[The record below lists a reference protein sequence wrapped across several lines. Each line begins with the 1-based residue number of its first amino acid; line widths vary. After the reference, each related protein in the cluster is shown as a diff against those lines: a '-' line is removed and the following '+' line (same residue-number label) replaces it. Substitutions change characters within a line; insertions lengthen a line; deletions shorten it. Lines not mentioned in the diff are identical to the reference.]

1 MFSLTKKT
9 DYALIALA
17 CLAKEPDGRPVNT
30 KVIAERYQLPVEL
43 LAKILQQLA
52 RRRLVD
58 STSGPTGGY
67 RLARR
72 PAEISVSDVMNAV
85 DGRPALV
92 QCFKNGRNACN
103 QFDTCTIRNPMGLV
117 QRRMGQVLSETTL
130 QDLVIETDDFYQVE
144 PLGTFHRQDQE
155 QNERPAPEDGVFA

>member
-9 DYALIALA
+9 DYALLALCGLA
-17 CLAKEPDGRPVNT
+17 CEPSGRALNT
-30 KVIAERYQLPVEL
+30 KVIAERYHIPGEL

-52 RRRLVD
+52 RRELVV

-67 RLARR
+67 RLARD
-72 PAEISVSDVMNAV
+72 PMDITVSDVMNAV

-92 QCFKNGRNACN
+92 QCFKSGRDACN

-117 QRRMGQVLSETTL
+117 QRRMARVLAETTL
-130 QDLVIETDDFYQVE
+130 RDLVLSTMETHQVS
-144 PLGTFHRQDQE
+144 PLGTYQALRE
-155 QNERPAPEDGVFA
+155 MN